1 MRETRDFFLSL
12 ARRKR
17 THKKKKKMDAHNVS
31 ALCVESLFHTSEERT
46 KEIDLGA
53 LADLPDT
60 LAVIR
65 EMASVGAES
74 MYQIRLLQQKVTDLE
89 VALAATDR
97 WTDAPKGTA
106 VSTNTDAPQ
115 PTAPASKAARISAA
129 PSAAAAAHPSPS

>member
-1 MRETRDFFLSL
+1 
-12 ARRKR
+12 
-17 THKKKKKMDAHNVS
+17 MDAHNVS

-65 EMASVGAES
+65 EMASVGADS

-89 VALAATDR
+89 VALAATER
-97 WTDAPKGTA
+97 WTEAPKGTA

-115 PTAPASKAARISAA
+115 PTAPASKAARLSAA
-129 PSAAAAAHPSPS
+129 ASAAAAAAAHPAPS